1 MTHNGRQIKI
11 YAFPDEIKHLT
22 GISFI
27 QGDSY
32 IIGINKKLPQD
43 QYKHILGHELAHI
56 LLNHLDSLKP
66 GERTTADQELKAEQ
80 KASEY
85 YTLFADQIS
94 FIVM

>member
-11 YAFPDEIKHLT
+11 HAFPDDIKHLR

-32 IIGINKKLPQD
+32 IIGINKKLSQE

-56 LLNHLDSLKP
+56 FLNHLDNLKP
-66 GERTTADQELKAEQ
+66 GERTTAEQEQEADER
-80 KASEY
+80 ATEF
-85 YTLFADQIS
+85 YTLFADQFS
-94 FIVM
+94 L